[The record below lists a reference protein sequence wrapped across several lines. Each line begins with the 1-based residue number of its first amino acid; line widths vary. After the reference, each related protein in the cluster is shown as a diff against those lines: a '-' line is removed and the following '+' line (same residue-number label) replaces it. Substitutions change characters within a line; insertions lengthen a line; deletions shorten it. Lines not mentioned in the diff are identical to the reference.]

1 MVAMAP
7 GSIEIACDSV
17 TYGEAVAPTVTSNTN
32 EGADVTFTYTGTD
45 GTSYGPSSEA
55 PEDAGTYAVSATV
68 AETATHT
75 SATID
80 PVAFTIGRAA
90 LGAPQGLAL
99 TSDAPGTATASWDAV
114 PNASGYTVRLYKD
127 GQAHGDAAVVTG
139 TSHEFSIPEPGTIPS
154 RSGRTAPTTTPT
166 ARRRKRASRSSR

>member
-55 PEDAGTYAVSATV
+55 PE
-68 AETATHT
+68 
-75 SATID
+75 
-80 PVAFTIGRAA
+80 
-90 LGAPQGLAL
+90 
-99 TSDAPGTATASWDAV
+99 DAV

>member
-75 SATID
+75 SATSD
-80 PVAFTIGRAA
+80 PV
-90 LGAPQGLAL
+90 P
-99 TSDAPGTATASWDAV
+99 
-114 PNASGYTVRLYKD
+114 
-127 GQAHGDAAVVTG
+127 
-139 TSHEFSIPEPGTIPS
+139 IPS